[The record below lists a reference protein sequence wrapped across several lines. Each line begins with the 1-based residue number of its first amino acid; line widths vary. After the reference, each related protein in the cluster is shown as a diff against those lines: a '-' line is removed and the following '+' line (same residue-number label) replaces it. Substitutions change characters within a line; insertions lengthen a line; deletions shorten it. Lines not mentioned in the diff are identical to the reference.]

1 MLKLQFKDQRQPA
14 FWVVEKLYSIGSDA
28 DNNLVLSDEGIAPL
42 QARLIATAEKIFLK
56 DNNSE
61 SGCFVNGQRIT
72 QKEILPGDEIQLGPV
87 RLEVLDPGEDTH
99 PGAQST
105 DPWRLVA
112 SGSWL
117 SGQSYVIPNEGS
129 VVLGRSNQCDVVI
142 PGTHLSR
149 RHVELRVQGGSL
161 RVKDLDSVNGTYLN
175 DRPITD
181 ALAHGGDQLRLD
193 VYTFNV
199 ISPVGDRQRTRL
211 RATSTINS
219 VPAPRAPRPPPTAEK
234 PRRWKLRPTSP
245 GNRQEPT
252 YREQRQE
259 RWLWLVVVAAAV
271 LLVVAFYWV

>member
-1 MLKLQFKDQRQPA
+1 MLKLQFKDQRQPP

-28 DNNLVLSDEGIAPL
+28 DNHLVLPDEGIAPL
-42 QARLIATAEKIFLK
+42 QARLIATADKIFLK

-87 RLEVLDPGEDTH
+87 QLEVLDPGDDTH
-99 PGAQST
+99 PGKQPT

-117 SGQSYVIPNEGS
+117 AGQSYVIPSEGS
-129 VVLGRSNQCDVVI
+129 MVLGRSNQCDIVI

-175 DRPITD
+175 DRPVTD

-193 VYTFNV
+193 VYTFKV
-199 ISPVGDRQRTRL
+199 VSPAGDRQRTRV
-211 RATSTINS
+211 RATSTVNS
-219 VPAPRAPRPPPTAEK
+219 APPVRAPRMPSEDK

-259 RWLWLVVVAAAV
+259 RWLWLVVLAAAA
-271 LLVVAFYWV
+271 LLIGAFYWL

>member
-28 DNNLVLSDEGIAPL
+28 DNDLVLSDEGIAPL

-61 SGCFVNGQRIT
+61 TGCFVNGQRIT

-87 RLEVLDPGEDTH
+87 RLEVLDPGDDTH
-99 PGAQST
+99 PGAQSA

-149 RHVELRVQGGSL
+149 QHVELRVQGGSL
-161 RVKDLDSVNGTYLN
+161 RVKDLGSVNGTYLN

-211 RATSTINS
+211 RATSTVNS
-219 VPAPRAPRPPPTAEK
+219 VPAPRAPRPVTVEK

-271 LLVVAFYWV
+271 LLIAAFYWV